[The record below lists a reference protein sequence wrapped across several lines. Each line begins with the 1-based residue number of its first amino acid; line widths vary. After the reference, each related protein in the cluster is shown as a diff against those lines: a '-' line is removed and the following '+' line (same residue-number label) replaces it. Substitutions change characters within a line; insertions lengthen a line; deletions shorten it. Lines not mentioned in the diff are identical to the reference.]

1 MTNETQVMPA
11 VALRGITI
19 LPDMIVHF
27 DVSRKKSIRAIE
39 EAMTKDQRIFL
50 ITQKD
55 PKVEEPSEDDLYKI
69 GTVAMIKQVA
79 KVPKDMLRVLVEGME
94 RAELMQLV
102 LSGSRSRC
110 DGAGR
115 RESSGYGKRSDAS
128 QYERTVQRILQRK
141 SENESGAGETDT
153 GNR

>member
-55 PKVEEPSEDDLYKI
+55 PKV
-69 GTVAMIKQVA
+69 
-79 KVPKDMLRVLVEGME
+79 
-94 RAELMQLV
+94 
-102 LSGSRSRC
+102 
-110 DGAGR
+110 
-115 RESSGYGKRSDAS
+115 
-128 QYERTVQRILQRK
+128 
-141 SENESGAGETDT
+141 
-153 GNR
+153 

>member
-79 KVPKDMLRVLVEGME
+79 KAPKDMLRVLVEGTDAAG
-94 RAELMQLV
+94 RRYI

-110 DGAGR
+110 AGAGR

-128 QYERTVQRILQRK
+128 QYERTVQCILQRK

>member
-55 PKVEEPSEDDLYKI
+55 
-69 GTVAMIKQVA
+69 
-79 KVPKDMLRVLVEGME
+79 LRKCQ
-94 RAELMQLV
+94 QLKH
-102 LSGSRSRC
+102 LCISIW
-110 DGAGR
+110 AG
-115 RESSGYGKRSDAS
+115 
-128 QYERTVQRILQRK
+128 I
-141 SENESGAGETDT
+141 
-153 GNR
+153 